1 MNSFFNI
8 TKSISPIGLHK
19 TPSRIQEVDNEDS
32 DEIIV
37 DKSASVSGSE
47 TNSEDKSNKSG
58 SNSDNEDDYEEADKV
73 PQKDTVISPAEST
86 NAHPPT
92 FRRHQV
98 LNIID
103 TAVLKKELK
112 TMGSVNTSEGQNVKT
127 IIEKKKLPNHMN
139 KLDFDRYGVSIK
151 LLKKLFIIIKKYCRQ
166 ESLDPYQ
173 FTIDQVI
180 NNIISPWTQRHNSSL
195 CHLLLNSDVIDKD
208 DLYLSKLKQMNNLSN
223 HIISNQANIY
233 VIYARS
239 YYYYNFMESLELLAY
254 KNTYCYFWLDF
265 LCMKQINNTIKN
277 LDDYSADTKKESRP
291 IKWFQNN
298 MVDLMKNIG
307 HTVLVLLKWTT
318 PFIFSRSWCLFE
330 LYAAHLANCK
340 FSIQLSRKRHNEFYR
355 IVVDDYDQA
364 AQLCTSTFIYYNL

>member
-1 MNSFFNI
+1 
-8 TKSISPIGLHK
+8 
-19 TPSRIQEVDNEDS
+19 
-32 DEIIV
+32 
-37 DKSASVSGSE
+37 
-47 TNSEDKSNKSG
+47 
-58 SNSDNEDDYEEADKV
+58 
-73 PQKDTVISPAEST
+73 
-86 NAHPPT
+86 
-92 FRRHQV
+92 
-98 LNIID
+98 
-103 TAVLKKELK
+103 
-112 TMGSVNTSEGQNVKT
+112 
-127 IIEKKKLPNHMN
+127 
-139 KLDFDRYGVSIK
+139 
-151 LLKKLFIIIKKYCRQ
+151 
-166 ESLDPYQ
+166 
-173 FTIDQVI
+173 
-180 NNIISPWTQRHNSSL
+180 
-195 CHLLLNSDVIDKD
+195 
-208 DLYLSKLKQMNNLSN
+208 MNNLSN

-277 LDDYSADTKKESRP
+277 LDDDSADTKKESRP